1 MQKINKTNTQMKKI
15 ILLALMALTLI
26 LTLTGCNGIKQNEKM
41 TVENTTY
48 PLEFTDGYGD
58 ISTIT
63 KEPQRII
70 SLSPN
75 ITEVLCSIGLES
87 KIVGRTDYCDYPE
100 TIASVESVGQLTTPN
115 TEKIIE
121 LQPDVIITDG
131 MQDKEFVVN
140 LRNLGITVICL
151 RQNQTIEGTY
161 EILNNAGL
169 ITNTNQKSAELVE
182 NMKTEIQ
189 KIEGKVKNV
198 DKKTVFYAVDFG
210 DYGIYTA
217 GAGTYIDEL
226 FTKCGLDN
234 IAKDSE
240 GWTYSLEKLYEN
252 DPDIIICSKFYGT
265 KDNLMS
271 YAPFKDLKAIKNGNI
286 VEIDNNQ
293 IDRQTARNVDAMK
306 ELVEKIYDKK

>member
-1 MQKINKTNTQMKKI
+1 
-15 ILLALMALTLI
+15 
-26 LTLTGCNGIKQNEKM
+26 M